1 MFLVFML
8 FLWFFVFGSNF
19 FLLFFY
25 SECVVLFTFC
35 LNVYR
40 VEYENLYT
48 WGHEEALSQMNEMSM
63 REEELEY
70 LWVKYNDQRNGIPT
84 EYD

>member
-1 MFLVFML
+1 MSDACYLYLIVAN
-8 FLWFFVFGSNF
+8 VSSV
-19 FLLFFY
+19 Y
-25 SECVVLFTFC
+25 VVLFTFC